1 MFSEPGRSV
10 PVGCDDLCFK
20 NKPEGVDHERNVEAN
35 LVVLSRH
42 PTRSSS
48 LLKSSFSS
56 SQNHRTHSLVQK
68 F

>member
-48 LLKSSFSS
+48 LLKSS
-56 SQNHRTHSLVQK
+56 
-68 F
+68 